1 MTDANAAAISGDDER
16 RLLIHAYVDG
26 ELDPVNSLSLG
37 RQIAEDPSLRAEV
50 ERIQALRRA
59 VSERFPRESL
69 PPHLMSRIEA
79 AIGRTRDPRHVSWR
93 ALAASVALAMVL
105 ASGSTWFAIHHS
117 EGEPFGEAIIDSHMR
132 ALVAPSPTDVSSSE
146 RHLVKPWFNG
156 RIAQSPQVVDLAK
169 DGFPLIG
176 GRIDVLDAKPV
187 ATLVYGRRLHLISVS
202 AAQSRQRNAG
212 PTFSR
217 SINGYNLVHWSEN
230 GVSYWAVSDLNVPEL
245 LTFARSFQS
254 GLSATPKPVP
264 G

>member
-1 MTDANAAAISGDDER
+1 MIDAKNEAMSGDER
-16 RLLIHAYVDG
+16 LLLIHAYVDG

-37 RQIAEDPSLRAEV
+37 RQIAEEPSLRAEV

-59 VSERFPRESL
+59 VGERFPREAL
-69 PPHLMSRIEA
+69 PPHMMSKIET
-79 AIGRTRDPRHVSWR
+79 AIGQIRDPMRISWR

-105 ASGSTWFAIHHS
+105 ASSSTWFAMRHS
-117 EGEPFGEAIIDSHMR
+117 GEVPFGESIIDSHLR

-169 DGFPLIG
+169 EGFPLIG
-176 GRIDVLDAKPV
+176 GRIDVVDAKPV
-187 ATLVYGRRLHLISVS
+187 ATLVYGRRLHLISLS
-202 AAQSRQRNAG
+202 AAQSGQRNEA

-230 GVSYWAVSDLNVPEL
+230 GFSYWAVSDLNVPEL
-245 LTFARSFQS
+245 LTFARSFQA
-254 GLSATPKPVP
+254 GLSATPRPVP

>member
-50 ERIQALRRA
+50 ERIQALRRV

-69 PPHLMSRIEA
+69 PPHLMSRIES
-79 AIGRTRDPRHVSWR
+79 AIGRTRDPMHVSWR

-105 ASGSTWFAIHHS
+105 ASGSTWFAIHYS
-117 EGEPFGEAIIDSHMR
+117 EGVPFGEAIIDSHMR

-169 DGFPLIG
+169 EGFPLIG

-202 AAQSRQRNAG
+202 AAQSGQRNAA

-245 LTFARSFQS
+245 LTFAHSFLS
-254 GLSATPKPVP
+254 GLSATPKPAP